1 MMYKIK
7 FLNEDTDIIADIKFI
22 SNNIVQ
28 ILNTNENL
36 SGFKIFRDSGDIL
49 GDYSDYTTLYKK
61 IENGFQLSNDK
72 SVYIEP
78 EIEEVITQ
86 ELTLEEIKEQ
96 KISEFSSLTNQTIEN
111 GQDIEL
117 ISGTDHFTYK
127 QDDQANIKNAFDIA
141 NTLILKGQ
149 NIEIPFYDSNNVCK
163 KYNPQDIITI
173 YMSMQSYITY
183 MTTLC
188 HQLEAMVKDSND
200 KEFIQNLT
208 LDLGNLTGKYLE
220 TFNEMINQSKEIIQ
234 ILVS

>member
-127 QDDQANIKNAFDIA
+127 QTDQANIKNAFDIA
-141 NTLILKGQ
+141 NALISKGQ

-163 KYNPQDIITI
+163 KYTTQDIITI